1 MSELRFHISRSNQDF
16 GELSTSEIKAMLSS
30 GDLSM
35 TDYAFDVQ
43 KKDWVFLLEIPQLN
57 SALKTD
63 KPTRKPSQIPVSGN
77 LISLQ
82 TRQSEVSK
90 ERAEKNSGKKPPA
103 QSAVDEDRQWYVL
116 KGESQLGPIAYS
128 DVVRMLQQKLA
139 FEYEL
144 VWHPS
149 LMQWTRI
156 AEVEVFSK
164 KSIKNWLSGNTQGK
178 EIIFDRKSER
188 WAFHA
193 EVLAH
198 DNTALWPGQAQ
209 QLSKFGAGVELK
221 NGLLL
226 PGAQVNLH
234 FSATEELPAFNVRA
248 EIVNKRY
255 TPIKS
260 KSTPVI
266 YGFRFLNLAPA
277 IAKKLEEKNE
287 NVAALAA

>member
-1 MSELRFHISRSNQDF
+1 MSEMRFHISRSNQDF
-16 GELSTSEIKAMLSS
+16 GELTTSEIKAMLAA
-30 GDLSM
+30 GELSM
-35 TDYAFDVQ
+35 TDYAFHAQ
-43 KKDWVFLLEIPQLN
+43 KKDWVFLLEIPELN
-57 SALKTD
+57 LALKAD
-63 KPTRKPSQIPVSGN
+63 KPTLRPERAASSGN
-77 LISLQ
+77 VVSLPSRQAESTEETLKKAEKKSSLQ
-82 TRQSEVSK
+82 
-90 ERAEKNSGKKPPA
+90 
-103 QSAVDEDRQWYVL
+103 AVTEEDRQWYVL
-116 KGESQLGPIAYS
+116 KGESQLGPIGYS

-149 LMQWTRI
+149 LMKWTRI
-156 AEVEVFSK
+156 AEVDVFSK
-164 KSIKNWLSGNTQGK
+164 KNVKNWLNGNSMGK

-188 WAFHA
+188 WSFSA

-198 DNTALWPGQAQ
+198 DNSALWTGQAQ

-234 FSATEELPAFNVRA
+234 FGASVDLPAFNVRA

-266 YGFRFLNLAPA
+266 YGFRFLNLDQQ
-277 IAKKLEEKNE
+277 IANKLEEKNK
-287 NVAALAA
+287 NVVALAA